1 MICLS
6 CLTKRCTVIALV
18 YILTTTP
25 LSAQTISDKDQSN
38 LGIGLSYSYGL
49 EIYGV
54 SDEEFGLVSTF
65 YGLNEHEVV
74 DFRTVSFVLQKKFNK
89 DFWLGLIFKD
99 GERFFPRESKRNNRL
114 DSGEREYSDYNSIG
128 LSYKT
133 VLLDITKQSD
143 KTKLLINSTGSINY
157 IHLNGFK
164 QLGNPNKNKF
174 QEEDVKSILFE
185 GGLTLTINQYV
196 FQKIWISVTYEPVSL
211 KIGVFGLGAGHT
223 TFGLKV
229 SI

>member
-1 MICLS
+1 MINSRHLKKCYFVTAIFFLLITDS
-6 CLTKRCTVIALV
+6 ST
-18 YILTTTP
+18 
-25 LSAQTISDKDQSN
+25 AQTQTDSYNN
-38 LGIGLSYSYGL
+38 LRIGFSYSYGL
-49 EIYGV
+49 ESYSV
-54 SDEEFGLVSTF
+54 SEKKLGLVSIF
-65 YGLNEHEVV
+65 SGLSKPEVV
-74 DFRTVSFVLQKKFNK
+74 DFRTVSFDLQKKFHE
-89 DFWLGLIFKD
+89 DFWIGLIFKD

-133 VLLDITKQSD
+133 VLMDITKQSD

-174 QEEDVKSILFE
+174 EEEDVKSILFE

-196 FQKIWISVTYEPVSL
+196 FQKIWISVIYEPFSL
-211 KIGVFGLGAGHT
+211 KIGAFGLGAGHT